1 LQLRTHGSDDI
12 RTFATSTSETITVTS
27 NVIDLSDDEEIHETQ
42 VRREQASSLKSDLS
56 SDADI
61 ASVLQ
66 EMFLPK
72 VLEEILS
79 GEDPIFLNRVLK
91 NMQSNGLGS
100 YSDID
105 QARYE
110 SLKSWCKEA
119 CPCLILSNPTN
130 SHGEILGAYRSITDL
145 LKRVG
150 GRYEDIPKVAEL
162 RRAGLDGIPIRHNH
176 LVVRMFLPSDV
187 MSPEQVIAD
196 CENVPSKKTTLD
208 ELLGLALKVGLA
220 NSGKG
225 ANNLEL
231 RHEVHGHVKII
242 CKTMYPDLPSYSR
255 IFALGTSAF
264 AREYLMGKN
273 HIFHV
278 GQATEFGS
286 NVAKGGAKGA
296 TFPGKVVRQGEC
308 KGKYFHGFTAI
319 MVNKTTG
326 EILTEE
332 EWSRVSMMRNQNGNQ
347 NGNKKTK
354 TK

>member
-187 MSPEQVIAD
+187 MSPD
-196 CENVPSKKTTLD
+196 
-208 ELLGLALKVGLA
+208 LKVGLA